1 MARKR
6 KAADTARNARRRY
19 VRQSQRYMNK
29 ASQSRGGLKSRFEQL
44 AKDMLY
50 KAVSLYKKVDT
61 SKVEKPIK
69 DIASKLGVDIS
80 QIQTTK
86 DKLSAISES
95 YETLKNQE
103 GTGARSVRERE
114 ARALLKNSNIANR
127 LYAGLSEIL
136 KDVPYSQREQAIL
149 DYFGANDLLDVFEE
163 LEKVANIYDPT
174 ESSEKYDEVVTAIM
188 NYEPKAQG

>member
-6 KAADTARNARRRY
+6 KASDTARNARRRY

-29 ASQSRGGLKSRFEQL
+29 ASQAKGSLKSRFEQL

-61 SKVEKPIK
+61 SKVEQPVK

-86 DKLSAISES
+86 DKLSAIAES
-95 YETLKNQE
+95 YETLKNQD

-114 ARALLKNSNIANR
+114 AQALLKNGNIANR
-127 LYAGLSEIL
+127 LYAGLSEVL
-136 KDVPYSQREQAIL
+136 KDVPYNQREQAIL
-149 DYFGANDLLDVFEE
+149 DYFGAETMLDVFDE
-163 LEKVANIYDPT
+163 LEKVVNLYDPST
-174 ESSEKYDEVVTAIM
+174 ASEKYDEVVTAIM